1 MIIFLITS
9 VFASHIYPIA
19 QNPKTFAFQ
28 LTYQQ
33 GSLTLDLNSQLTF
46 MKLKGEE
53 VKCNS
58 SPFGDQI
65 ECSSCTPNCVIG
77 DGNLMQSDAI
87 LINVLQEEQTEK
99 MLYVS
104 TDQEEILG
112 LGQQRGS
119 SKTPQNPFLSN
130 IFHICLG
137 YDKGFISKE
146 FKNPYKKQIN
156 YKSNSSS
163 KYQVDLKQI
172 KIQNQTIV
180 NLTGKVTYVDSRD
193 PYILLPEENYQKI
206 ITYFSKF
213 QVVEESHTLIVK
225 NQSLKLPDIEFIFD
239 DDDEKIIMEPEA
251 YILKL
256 SNDTHILRF
265 NRSKLNRIELGLP
278 FLAQKLITID
288 QNTEKFYFSDFNCQ
302 DQFQQ
307 IQLEI
312 DYFKQILLPTLLICL
327 VFYCILTQKAKTY
340 KQSKANESYELTKLK
355 QEIEEEEEI

>member
-9 VFASHIYPIA
+9 ALASHIYPIT

-28 LTYQQ
+28 LAYQQ

-46 MKLKGEE
+46 MKLRGQE

-58 SPFGDQI
+58 SPFGDEV

-77 DGNLMQSDAI
+77 DGNLMQNDII
-87 LINVLQEEQTEK
+87 LNNVLQEEKIEQ

-119 SKTPQNPFLSN
+119 SKYPQNPFISN

-137 YDKGFISKE
+137 FNKGFISKE
-146 FKNPYKKQIN
+146 FKNPYKYQIN

-163 KYQVDLKQI
+163 KYQVDLKLI

-180 NLTGKVTYVDSRD
+180 NLTGKVTFIDSRD

-206 ITYFSKF
+206 LTYFSKF
-213 QVVEESHTLIVK
+213 QVVEESYNLIVK

-239 DDDEKIIMEPEA
+239 DDEKIIMESES

-256 SNDTHILRF
+256 QNDTHILRF

-278 FLAQKLITID
+278 FLAQKLMTIN
-288 QNTEKFYFSDFNCQ
+288 QNTQKFYFSDFNCQ
-302 DQFQQ
+302 DQFEQ
-307 IQLEI
+307 IQLEV

-327 VFYCILTQKAKTY
+327 VFYCILTQKAKIQ
-340 KQSKANESYELTKLK
+340 KQSRANESYELTKLK
-355 QEIEEEEEI
+355 QEIDEEEEI